1 MKNNFVK
8 KIDKAIISQM
18 LEDNSSLLD
27 SELEAVDYNINE
39 IEEFSQKMF
48 KRQSFFINGYINK
61 RNDEQL
67 LEKAT
72 KLLHQAIERHIEK
85 PVSYLKNLI
94 KNNEFQ
100 IQYRNLENLTIEEIK
115 DIIKDQNLLEILEKL
130 DNE

>member
-27 SELEAVDYNINE
+27 SELETFDYNINE
-39 IEEFSQKMF
+39 IEEFSHKMF
-48 KRQSFFINGYINK
+48 KRQSFFIKGYINK
-61 RNDEQL
+61 QNDVQL

-72 KLLHQAIERHIEK
+72 KLLHKAIESHIEK

-94 KNNEFQ
+94 NNNEFQ

-130 DNE
+130 NDE

>member
-115 DIIKDQNLLEILEKL
+115 DRIKDQNMLEILEKL
-130 DNE
+130 NNE

>member
-115 DIIKDQNLLEILEKL
+115 DIIKDQNLIEILEKL

>member
-94 KNNEFQ
+94 
-100 IQYRNLENLTIEEIK
+100 
-115 DIIKDQNLLEILEKL
+115 IKDQNLLEILEKL

>member
-18 LEDNSSLLD
+18 LDDNSSLLD
-27 SELEAVDYNINE
+27 SELEAIDYNINE
-39 IEEFSQKMF
+39 IEEFSKKMF
-48 KRQSFFINGYINK
+48 KRQSFLIKGYINEH
-61 RNDEQL
+61 NDLQL

-72 KLLHQAIERHIEK
+72 KLLHKAIERHIEK
-85 PVSYLKNLI
+85 PVSYLKSLI

-130 DNE
+130 DDE

>member
-1 MKNNFVK
+1 
-8 KIDKAIISQM
+8 
-18 LEDNSSLLD
+18 
-27 SELEAVDYNINE
+27 
-39 IEEFSQKMF
+39 MF

>member
-72 KLLHQAIERHIEK
+72 KLLHQAIERHIVK